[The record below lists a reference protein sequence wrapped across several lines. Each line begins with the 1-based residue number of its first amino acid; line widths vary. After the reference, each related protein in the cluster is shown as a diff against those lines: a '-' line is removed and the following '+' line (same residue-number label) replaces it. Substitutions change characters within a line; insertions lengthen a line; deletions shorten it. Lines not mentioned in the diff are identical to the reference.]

1 MAPVVSSGSKKIQP
15 DLLNF
20 VLLPEVAALP
30 HYLTDDHKAFWN
42 QLIGDPFRARLG
54 KRGKKSANG

>member
-1 MAPVVSSGSKKIQP
+1 MAPPVPPGSKKLRP
-15 DLLNF
+15 DLLNV

-42 QLIGDPFRARLG
+42 QLIGDPFRAR
-54 KRGKKSANG
+54 